1 MNQVELYKNIFGPQA
16 NEWETKT
23 NIIKVSKQFPFFG
36 LAQFY
41 NLNNANI
48 SDTEYDSAAAKSSL
62 FFKNNFYLNKLLLQ
76 ENIDESNDETKQ
88 EEVIFANSN
97 LAKIETGNGNAEE
110 NNSFDSAPNEII
122 KSEVGDTENVEAN
135 FNEAEKLKLK
145 EIKFEHNQLENTETE
160 ILFEPLHTSD
170 YFASQGI
177 KLSNVVQANDKLGLQ
192 LKSFTSWLKTMKK
205 AHPEKLITNNMVAE
219 AEVQKQAEI
228 SNIEAEIFTEAM
240 AEAYAVQGKNV
251 KAIEV
256 YRKLSLTFPEK
267 SAFFADKIE
276 NLKK

>member
-1 MNQVELYKNIFGPQA
+1 MNQVELYKNIFGSEFKSGE
-16 NEWETKT
+16 N
-23 NIIKVSKQFPFFG
+23 NSIIKDISKQFPYFG

-41 NLNNANI
+41 NLKNVNSTDADFNLA
-48 SDTEYDSAAAKSSL
+48 TAKSSL
-62 FFKNNFYLNKLLLQ
+62 FFKNSFYINKLLSQ
-76 ENIDESNDETKQ
+76 ENISSTDNEQKI
-88 EEVIFANSN
+88 EEVKISN
-97 LAKIETGNGNAEE
+97 VEIVEE
-110 NNSFDSAPNEII
+110 NNSIGLSSDAIPKNEVV
-122 KSEVGDTENVEAN
+122 ENTNEETEIVEAD
-135 FNEAEKLKLK
+135 FNEAEKLNLK
-145 EIKFEHNQLENTETE
+145 EIKFEHKPEEITETE

-177 KLSNVVQANDKLGLQ
+177 KLSNIVQADDKLGLQ

-205 AHPEKLITNNMVAE
+205 AHPEKLVTNNIVAE

-228 SNIEAEIFTEAM
+228 SNIEAEVFTEAM

-256 YRKLSLTFPEK
+256 YRKLSLSFPEK